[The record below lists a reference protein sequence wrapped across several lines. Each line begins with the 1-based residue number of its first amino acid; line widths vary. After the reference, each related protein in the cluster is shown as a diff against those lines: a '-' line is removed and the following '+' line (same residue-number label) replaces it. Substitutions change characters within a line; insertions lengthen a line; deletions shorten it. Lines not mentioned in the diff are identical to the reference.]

1 MVHLYACPV
10 PRQGHPAAPALRAPP
25 RPARQERDL
34 RPGPPGPHAGLSARH
49 EKVPVLSMHPPRA
62 CGAVGHFPAL
72 GIGGHRIPRAPTEL
86 SLPCSSGHGCMSH
99 PPRAC
104 GAFPPW
110 TMRKTPCSVFTARL
124 RGGRFPCCYCRAKR
138 CIPARLPGAV
148 PSASGPWPELLFP
161 CFFRCLSRKN
171 SVPAFTAAAQKFSRA
186 GPFSSRADAP
196 TYRLCAQTVSV
207 ASAIRLMPRIVS
219 WN

>member
-10 PRQGHPAAPALRAPP
+10 PRQGHPTAPALRAPP

-124 RGGRFPCCYCRAKR
+124 RGGRFPCAIVVQNDVSPRACRGLSR
-138 CIPARLPGAV
+138 QRPARGRRFCFPV
-148 PSASGPWPELLFP
+148 FSAACQEKTV
-161 CFFRCLSRKN
+161 CRLSQLRRKN
-171 SVPAFTAAAQKFSRA
+171 FPVPAPFQAGPMRLHIVCALKQSPSRA
-186 GPFSSRADAP
+186 P
-196 TYRLCAQTVSV
+196 YV
-207 ASAIRLMPRIVS
+207 
-219 WN
+219 